1 MNTQKMM
8 NNHKKTFRKKDFIGA
23 DIVTVNRGHACEH
36 CNQKIRTRDTTV
48 SVRIF
53 SHKAVYIH
61 YTCKVAFI
69 NALKE

>member
-1 MNTQKMM
+1 M
-8 NNHKKTFRKKDFIGA
+8 KKTYRKKDFIGA
-23 DIVTVNRGHACEH
+23 DIVSVNRGHACEH
-36 CNQKIRTRDTTV
+36 CEQKIRTRDTTV

-61 YTCKVAFI
+61 YKCKEAFI